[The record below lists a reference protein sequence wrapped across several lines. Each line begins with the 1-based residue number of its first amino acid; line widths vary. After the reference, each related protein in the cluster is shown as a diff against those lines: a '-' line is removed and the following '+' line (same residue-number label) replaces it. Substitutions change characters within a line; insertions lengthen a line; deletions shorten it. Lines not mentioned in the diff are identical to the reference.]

1 MTPGILKTRFHE
13 TYYRIQFYSRKKK
26 DLLHLSFSNS
36 WNSPAEDACENF
48 SFLKNSLA
56 QIIGHFRVLLCLC
69 FKTSLSANLSF
80 ENEFCVQFHFHASQS
95 HFHEN
100 VFARRLALKQRH
112 KRTRKWH
119 FPNWTQN
126 RLPWVPEVFLA
137 RFPVPALVMKL
148 CFEDRRVNCWRPVI
162 TVQWSTRN
170 YLLHLATRCFSIVE
184 SNTDI

>member
-1 MTPGILKTRFHE
+1 MTPGILKTRLHE

-36 WNSPAEDACENF
+36 WNSLAEDACENF

-56 QIIGHFRVLLCLC
+56 QNNRPFPS
-69 FKTSLSANLSF
+69 SLMPLFENESKFQNLSF
-80 ENEFCVQFHFHASQS
+80 KNEFCMQFHFHASQS

-100 VFARRLALKQRH
+100 LFALRLALKQRH
-112 KRTRKWH
+112 KGTRKWH

-126 RLPWVPEVFLA
+126 RLPCVPVVFLA
-137 RFPVPALVMKL
+137 RFPVPALAMKL

-170 YLLHLATRCFSIVE
+170 YLLHLAPRCFSIE
-184 SNTDI
+184 GLL